1 MNVTFSIPYR
11 TAYGDELLLNIAP
24 AREDE
29 SLALDMSQFK
39 ALAMATHDG
48 ETWTLN
54 TTLDPDKATRY
65 DYFYSVRSIRG
76 IKCSEWKTIIH
87 RLDLTASKA
96 NAYDVNDRWTDFPG
110 DTQLYSSAFTDC
122 INRRVQSA
130 VPATDSS
137 ATLRLVVRAPQLR
150 SGMRLNIVGAQP
162 ALGCWNLAKA
172 LPMVEHNHNEWIVDL
187 DADSLFASIHR
198 SRTTSAVA
206 KDENVNLE
214 FKFVAFG
221 DKGEVEWET
230 GQNRTL
236 CVEPLQKGE
245 VRVEVLD
252 QAFFALYNQKV
263 AGTLIPVFSLRSEGS
278 FGVGDFGDLKLMI
291 DWVAQTHQRLLQV
304 LPINDSTST
313 HTWTDSYPY
322 SCISIFA
329 LHPQFCDLRQL
340 PALKDKVEADRF
352 EMLREELN
360 GLPQIDYERVN
371 NAKTKYLQL
380 LFKQEGK
387 EVLATEDF
395 KEFFKH
401 TEHWLVPYA
410 QYCYL
415 RDKNGTCEFAK
426 WKGHTQW
433 NEADRASLSNPQN
446 KAFKDVAFFY
456 YVQFVLDRQMRSA
469 HDYARARGV
478 ILKGDIPIGVNR
490 NGCDV
495 WHEPEYF
502 HLDSQAGAPP
512 DGFSVNGQ
520 NWGFPT
526 YNWDRMIADGCQWW
540 VRRFQN
546 MQQYF
551 DAYRI
556 DHVLGFFRIWAIPT
570 DCVHGLLGQFQ
581 PALAMSREEIKSYG
595 LNFQEDLFTKPFI
608 ADWIVSRIFKEHAEE
623 VKEKY
628 LQHEH
633 DDIFSLKPEYDTE
646 RKVEAAFAGKTTD
659 KDIWLRD
666 GLYALIENVLFVRD
680 RQNPNMFH
688 PRITAQLNFMY
699 EALWQNDK
707 DAFNRLYNDY
717 YYRRNNDFWYREAM
731 KKLPLLSQATR
742 MLVCAED
749 LGMVPD
755 CVQWVMNELRILSLE
770 LQSMP
775 KDPTVEFGHL
785 SRNPYRSVCTL
796 STHDMPTLRQ
806 WWDEDYDRTQK
817 YYNTMLY
824 RGGAAPHPLPGW
836 LARDIVSRQLTS
848 PSMLCVLSLQ
858 DWFAI
863 DERIRLADANAERI
877 NIPAIPKHYWR
888 YRMHMTIEQLI
899 ADKEYNDEVKDLID
913 EAGRK

>member
-1 MNVTFSIPYR
+1 MNIKFKLPYH
-11 TAYGDELLLNIAP
+11 TTYGDELLLNIAP
-24 AREDE
+24 SPEDDN
-29 SLALDMSQFK
+29 LGLDMSQFK
-39 ALAMATHDG
+39 VLAMTTHDG
-48 ETWTLN
+48 ATWTLD
-54 TTLDPDKATRY
+54 TTLDSKDASRY
-65 DYFYSVRSIRG
+65 DYFYSVRGIRG
-76 IKCSEWKTIIH
+76 IKCSEWKTVMH
-87 RLDLTASKA
+87 RLDLTAAKA
-96 NAYDVNDRWTDFPG
+96 NTYEVNDRWTDFPG
-110 DTQLYSSAFTDC
+110 DTYMYSSAFTDC
-122 INRRVQSA
+122 VNRRAQIPAQSTNY
-130 VPATDSS
+130 AT
-137 ATLRLVVRAPQLR
+137 TLRLVVRAPQLR
-150 SGMRLNIVGAQP
+150 SGMRLHLVGAQA
-162 ALGCWNLAKA
+162 ALGDWDLSKS
-172 LPMVEHNHNEWIVDL
+172 LPMTEHNHNEWYVDI
-187 DADSLFASIHR
+187 DASLLFA
-198 SRTTSAVA
+198 TSKRGSKKAY
-206 KDENVNLE
+206 DDSSEIE
-214 FKFVAFG
+214 FKFVAIG
-221 DKGEVEWET
+221 DKNEIEWET
-230 GQNRTL
+230 CNNRIL
-236 CVEPLQKGE
+236 AVEPLKQGE
-245 VRVEVLD
+245 LRSIALD
-252 QAFFALYNQKV
+252 QAFFALYDEKV

-291 DWVAQTHQRLLQV
+291 DWVAKTHQRVLQV

-322 SCISIFA
+322 SCISIYA
-329 LHPQFCDLRQL
+329 LHPQYCDLRQL
-340 PALKDKVEADRF
+340 PAIKDKLEADRF

-360 GLPQIDYERVN
+360 ALPQIDYERVN
-371 NAKTKYLQL
+371 NAKIKYLKTI
-380 LFKQEGK
+380 FAQEGK
-387 EVLATEDF
+387 KVLASAEF
-395 KEFFKH
+395 KAFFLH

-433 NEADRASLSNPQN
+433 NEADRASLSNPKN
-446 KAFKDVAFFY
+446 KAFEEVSFFY
-456 YVQFVLDRQMRSA
+456 YLQFVLDRQMRGA
-469 HDYARARGV
+469 HEYARARGV

-512 DGFSVNGQ
+512 DAFSVNGQ
-520 NWGFPT
+520 NWGLPT
-526 YNWDRMIADGCQWW
+526 YNWDRMVADECKWW
-540 VRRFQN
+540 VHRFRN

-556 DHVLGFFRIWAIPT
+556 DHVLGFFRIWAIPI

-581 PALAMSREEIKSYG
+581 PAIAMSREEIQSYG

-608 ADWIVSRIFKEHAEE
+608 ADWVINRVFKEHAEE

-633 DDIFSLKPEYDTE
+633 DDIFSLKPEFDTE
-646 RKVEAAFAGKTTD
+646 RKIEAAFAGKTTD

-666 GLYALIENVLFVRD
+666 GLYAMVEDVLFVRD

-688 PRITAQLNFMY
+688 PRITAQLNFIY

-717 YYRRNNDFWYREAM
+717 YYRRNNDFWYHEAM
-731 KKLPLLSQATR
+731 KKLPILSQATR
-742 MLVCAED
+742 MLICAED

-775 KDPTVEFGHL
+775 KDPSVEFGHL

-848 PSMLCVLSLQ
+848 PSMLCILSLQ

-877 NIPAIPKHYWR
+877 NIPANPKHYWR
-888 YRMHMTIEQLI
+888 YRMHMTIEQLL
-899 ADKEYNDEVKDLID
+899 ADRDYNDQVKELVD